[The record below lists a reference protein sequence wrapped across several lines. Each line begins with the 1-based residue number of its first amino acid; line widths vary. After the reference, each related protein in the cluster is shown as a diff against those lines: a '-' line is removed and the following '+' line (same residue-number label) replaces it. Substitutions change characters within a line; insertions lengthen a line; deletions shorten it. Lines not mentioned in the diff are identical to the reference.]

1 MNISVNTRRLAL
13 LIVSIVLLAIA
24 FIEESPV
31 NVISAMSYIPA
42 EYIACVIGLFI
53 LNLIVVSW
61 RLVLLLSHFGITLPV
76 GIIFRASVAGHYA
89 GLFVFSIVGQVVG
102 RDYVLRHHGVSPV
115 LSAALVFYEKTV
127 SLLVGGLLC
136 LIGIVSLADKL
147 PLIKYLPDIPYAQ
160 MMIVVLVGFA
170 ISYILWRS
178 KFESLLFSRLVSIQT
193 LINFI
198 VIATATVIANLLVI
212 SSFVVGVL
220 AFYPDAN
227 LHDIFAAAAIISFAA
242 SLPLT
247 LNGWGLREMAAL
259 YILGLFGIAA
269 SKAVALSILVGLCAS
284 VVILVATLLVFYSKQ
299 NNESAHVTGNYIKS
313 NLDVNKVAV
322 WVVTI
327 FAATLIFFQLHV
339 VFPGGVINL
348 NLADPFAIIAFAVV
362 VAHWIFDRSLPHWR
376 FDKMNAFIVAFSLL
390 LIFGFL
396 RGVMDIGVTQWAL
409 AGRVIGWLVLV
420 GYMAAG
426 YLVVSYMGA
435 RGFRRMTE
443 TMVSVAVVIVLFS
456 VLQYIF
462 LSLGLISGLGFESN
476 FSGFAGNRIAFAFQM
491 VVCSALML
499 VYSSLRALPDLKS
512 DGMDKIAPF
521 LLFTLM
527 HGVILNGL
535 IFTASRAGLI
545 AETLLMFSVYI
556 LRLANRSFVIVSIG
570 VAGVLW
576 LVIQSVPGLQAQGSF
591 SGEESIVQHWES
603 IMRGIE
609 VWLISPIFGAGLGVF
624 VERSVEWFGNP
635 LVIHSV
641 PVWFLA
647 EFGVLGAGIML
658 LIFVLLV
665 RFLSRSGLASLALRL
680 VALLLL
686 IFVTF
691 GLVHDVFYQRIF
703 WLLLGGGLAVGGI
716 ELHRS
721 NQYGRTL

>member
-1 MNISVNTRRLAL
+1 MNISVNTRRLTL
-13 LIVSIVLLAIA
+13 LVVSIVLLAIA
-24 FIEESPV
+24 FIEENPL
-31 NVISAMSYIPA
+31 NVISAMSSIPA
-42 EYIACVIGLFI
+42 EYIVCVIGLFI

-76 GIIFRASVAGHYA
+76 GIVIRASVAGHYA

-102 RDYVLRHHGVSPV
+102 RDYVLRHHGVTPV
-115 LSAALVFYEKTV
+115 LSAALVFYEKMA
-127 SLLVGGLLC
+127 SLFVGGLLC
-136 LIGIVSLADKL
+136 LIGAVYLADKL
-147 PLIKYLPDIPYAQ
+147 PLIEYLPNIPYAQ
-160 MMIVVLVGFA
+160 MVFIAVVGFA
-170 ISYILWRS
+170 LSCVLWRS
-178 KFESLLFSRLVSIQT
+178 KFESLLFSRLASMRT
-193 LINFI
+193 LFNFI
-198 VIATATVIANLLVI
+198 VIVITTVIANLIVI

-227 LHDIFAAAAIISFAA
+227 LLEIFAAAAIISFAA

-259 YILGLFGIAA
+259 YILGMFGIAA
-269 SKAVALSILVGLCAS
+269 SKAVALSVLVGLCAS
-284 VVILVATLLVFYSKQ
+284 VVILIATILVFYGKQ
-299 NNESAHVTGNYIKS
+299 SVEAACITDNYTKNNV
-313 NLDVNKVAV
+313 DVNKIAV
-322 WVVTI
+322 WVVTT
-327 FAATLIFFQLHV
+327 FAAILIFFQLHV

-362 VAHWIFDRSLPHWR
+362 AAHWVFDRNLPHWR
-376 FDKMNAFIVAFSLL
+376 FDKMNALILVFSLL
-390 LIFGFL
+390 LMFGFF
-396 RGVMDIGVTQWAL
+396 RGVLDIGVTQWAL
-409 AGRVIGWLVLV
+409 AGRVIGWLVVV

-443 TMVSVAVVIVLFS
+443 MMVSVAVVIVLFS
-456 VLQYIF
+456 IVQYF
-462 LSLGLISGLGFESN
+462 LVSLGMVSRLGFEIN

-499 VYSSLRALPDLKS
+499 VYSSLRNVPDFKTAEAN
-512 DGMDKIAPF
+512 KIIPF

-535 IFTASRAGLI
+535 FFTASRAGLI
-545 AETLLMFSVYI
+545 AESLLMASVYI
-556 LRLANRSFVIVSIG
+556 LRLADRRFVISTIG
-570 VAGVLW
+570 VAGVFWFL
-576 LVIQSVPGLQAQGSF
+576 IQLIPGLQAQGSF
-591 SGEESIVQHWES
+591 SGEESIVQHWDS

-609 VWLISPIFGAGLGVF
+609 VWLTSPIFGAGLGVF
-624 VERSVEWFGNP
+624 VERSVAWFGNP

-647 EFGVLGAGIML
+647 EFGILGAGT
-658 LIFVLLV
+658 VLLMFILLV
-665 RFLSRSGLASLALRL
+665 KFLLKSGLTSLGIRL

-686 IFVTF
+686 VFVTF

-721 NQYGRTL
+721 TQRRTL